1 MGHSR
6 LGRLPTSR
14 KWKEVIALLGGDGLS
29 AQALAEAVA
38 NAAINDLEKA
48 AKDKTL
54 VAVYQMLANIPQAAK
69 EKDFQ
74 AALKNIGIDVPKN
87 PTIHDVAQGMA
98 TAIDAAA
105 VKNGL
110 RTDLGTLAKHA
121 GISTLIE
128 MAAEPSTML
137 WGSTPADMQSG
148 IASFADTARFGDLSQ
163 RFHANL
169 SHGVL
174 KYHLDREM
182 PRHVSPTGPFHNI
195 ADLRTFDAGLKKHCM
210 EASMIMRPF
219 ARDFLG
225 RQYADLQKDGSRPKM
240 DTKKAGAFV
249 YVSMKK
255 MANEQRQ
262 RGGNA

>member
-14 KWKEVIALLGGDGLS
+14 KWKEVVALLGGGGLS

-38 NAAINDLEKA
+38 NAAIQDLERA
-48 AKDKTL
+48 ANDKTL

-69 EKDFQ
+69 EIDFQ
-74 AALKNIGIDVPKN
+74 AALKKIGIDVPQN
-87 PTIHDVAQGMA
+87 PTIYDVAQGMA
-98 TAIDAAA
+98 TAVDAVA

-128 MAAEPSTML
+128 MTAEPSTML

-148 IASFADTARFGDLSQ
+148 VASFADTTRFGDLSQ

-169 SHGVL
+169 SHGIL

-182 PRHVSPTGPFHNI
+182 PRHVSPTGPFHGI
-195 ADLRTFDAGLKKHCM
+195 SDLRTFDAGLKKHCT

-219 ARDFLG
+219 ARDFQG
-225 RQYADLQKDGSRPKM
+225 KQYSALPKDGSRPKM
-240 DTKKAGAFV
+240 DAKKASAFV
-249 YVSMKK
+249 YVSMNKI
-255 MANEQRQ
+255 ANEQRQ
-262 RGGNA
+262 RGSDA

>member
-6 LGRLPTSR
+6 LGRLPMTR
-14 KWKEVIALLGGDGLS
+14 KWKEVVALLGGDSLS
-29 AQALAEAVA
+29 AQSLAEAVA
-38 NAAINDLEKA
+38 NAAISDLEKA
-48 AKDKTL
+48 ANDKTL

-74 AALKNIGIDVPKN
+74 SALKKIGIEVSKN
-87 PTIHDVAQGMA
+87 PTIYDVAQGMA
-98 TAIDAAA
+98 TALDTAAA
-105 VKNGL
+105 KNGL

-128 MAAEPSTML
+128 MTTESSTML

-148 IASFADTARFGDLSQ
+148 MAAFADTARFGEFSQ

-169 SHGVL
+169 SHGIL

-182 PRHVSPTGPFHNI
+182 PKHVSPTGPFHTI
-195 ADLRTFDAGLKKHCM
+195 ADLRTFDSGLKKHCI

-219 ARDFLG
+219 ARDFQG
-225 RQYADLQKDGSRPKM
+225 KQYSSQTKDGSRPKM
-240 DTKKAGAFV
+240 DAKKASAFV

-262 RGGNA
+262 RG

>member
-6 LGRLPTSR
+6 LGRLPMTR
-14 KWKEVIALLGGDGLS
+14 KWKEVIALLGGDDLS

-38 NAAINDLEKA
+38 NAAVGDLEKA
-48 AKDKTL
+48 ANDKTL
-54 VAVYQMLANIPQAAK
+54 VSVYQMLANIPQAAK

-74 AALKNIGIDVPKN
+74 SALKKIGLDVPAN

-98 TAIDAAA
+98 QAIDAAA

-121 GISTLIE
+121 GISALIE
-128 MAAEPSTML
+128 MASEASNTL
-137 WGSTPADMQSG
+137 WNPTSADMQSG
-148 IASFADTARFGDLSQ
+148 IASFTDTKRFGELSQ
-163 RFHANL
+163 RFHSNL
-169 SHGVL
+169 NYGIL

-182 PRHVSPTGPFHNI
+182 PKHVSPTGPFHNI
-195 ADLRTFDAGLKKHCM
+195 TDLRAFEAGLKKHCI
-210 EASMIMRPF
+210 ESSMIMRPF
-219 ARDFLG
+219 ARDFQG
-225 RQYADLQKDGSRPKM
+225 KQYSSHPKDGSRPKM
-240 DTKKAGAFV
+240 DTKKASAFV

-262 RGGNA
+262 RGRDA

>member
-38 NAAINDLEKA
+38 NAAVGDLEKA

-69 EKDFQ
+69 EHDFQ

-87 PTIHDVAQGMA
+87 PSIYDVAQGMA

-105 VKNGL
+105 TKNGL

-128 MAAEPSTML
+128 MTAGPSTML

-148 IASFADTARFGDLSQ
+148 ISSFADTTRFGELSQ

-169 SHGVL
+169 THGVL

-195 ADLRTFDAGLKKHCM
+195 ADLNTFDAGLKKHCM

-219 ARDFLG
+219 ARDFQG
-225 RQYADLQKDGSRPKM
+225 KQYSSHTKDGSRPKM
-240 DTKKAGAFV
+240 DAKKASSFV
-249 YVSMKK
+249 YVSMRK

-262 RGGNA
+262 RGNDA